1 MAWTLHHHRATWVA
15 HQRNIEVRLESPLRY
30 SIGCNSSPDSDGELA
45 AFEVTPWDPDL
56 PLNIE
61 PLACGDAYIRESDLI
76 AFYPQTAP
84 WTFGYQ
90 IDLRPWSETIE
101 NVQCME
107 IWLSIST
114 SMLESNPKLVL
125 RPTSPMIKL
134 ADGPISIASDGKAS
148 LIVHPLDLSDVAA
161 VPLGQSSQVDRW
173 DIFGGFMEKG
183 VIRRARLLLAWG
195 TGQIPRSTWEHALDR
210 FADSPLPLTA

>member
-1 MAWTLHHHRATWVA
+1 MRF
-15 HQRNIEVRLESPLRY
+15 
-30 SIGCNSSPDSDGELA
+30 SIGCNSSSDADGELA

-90 IDLRPWSETIE
+90 IDLRLWAETIK

-125 RPTSPMIKL
+125 RPTSPMITL
-134 ADGPISIASDGKAS
+134 AEGPISIASDDKAA
-148 LIVHPLDLSDVAA
+148 LIVHPLDISDVTA
-161 VPLGQSSQVDRW
+161 VPMGQSNQVDHW

-183 VIRRARLLLAWG
+183 VIRRARLLVAWSS
-195 TGQIPRSTWEHALDR
+195 QHVPASDWELALDR
-210 FADSPLPLTA
+210 FADSPLPLTT